1 MKKLVKKQSQR
12 KPLSVIREGL
22 GSDVMKEE
30 QNIFSSQVPTD
41 MYQSKAVTCK
51 SIISYFN
58 NFLWA
63 S

>member
-30 QNIFSSQVPTD
+30 QNIFSSQVQTD